1 LSSSKVSEEFE
12 IAAQRIFMD
21 LKAAYDSNDLKTV
34 NEIFKDLDKGNFFR
48 PKSETVK
55 EKDLLR
61 AEIAKMKRL
70 IKQIET
76 DIFTIKE
83 SETYNIIISIK
94 DWDEYFSRT
103 KKQ

>member
-1 LSSSKVSEEFE
+1 
-12 IAAQRIFMD
+12 MD